1 MFFKTNK
8 QKLPWQNNRFHTN
21 KRTTSPEPE
30 SPPAGHMQGGTDSQ
44 RELRVAVQTPVI
56 EELARSHEQLGES
69 SYCQSL
75 SALADLKRVS

>member
-1 MFFKTNK
+1 
-8 QKLPWQNNRFHTN
+8 
-21 KRTTSPEPE
+21 
-30 SPPAGHMQGGTDSQ
+30 MQGGTDSQ